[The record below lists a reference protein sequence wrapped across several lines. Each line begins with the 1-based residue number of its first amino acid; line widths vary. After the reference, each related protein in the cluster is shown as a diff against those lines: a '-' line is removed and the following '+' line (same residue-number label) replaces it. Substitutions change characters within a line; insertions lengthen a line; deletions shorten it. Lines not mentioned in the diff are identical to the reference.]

1 MSIKKLEMTS
11 LMDNKI
17 ENINGNIF
25 IQKNKKGTPI
35 PLDYKDLP
43 FDIDMAS
50 IAPAR
55 NFMVYRLKYR
65 SSYFIN

>member
-1 MSIKKLEMTS
+1 MNIKKLEMTS
-11 LMDNKI
+11 LVDNKV
-17 ENINGNIF
+17 EEINGNIF
-25 IQKNKKGTPI
+25 IQKNMKGTPI

-43 FDIDMAS
+43 FDIDMAA